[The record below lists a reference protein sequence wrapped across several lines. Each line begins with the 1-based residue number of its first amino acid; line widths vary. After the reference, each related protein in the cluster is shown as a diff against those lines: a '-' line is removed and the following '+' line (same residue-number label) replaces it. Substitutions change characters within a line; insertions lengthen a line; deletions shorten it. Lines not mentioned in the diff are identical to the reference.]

1 MFKSAPDS
9 VSPGIL
15 ETDPISKLGRTSSKA
30 SVTEGQGTLWIQRW
44 KPREIVL
51 QANAITDI
59 WLTIN
64 QFYYPGWTATS
75 KGKSNNFPL
84 KPSEPEGLL
93 RVGIPAGKHE
103 VAVTLDA
110 GVEER
115 VAQII
120 TIISAITALLLMFWF
135 CKTPQN
141 LVKTL

>member
-15 ETDPISKLGRTSSKA
+15 ETDPISKLGRTSSNA

-64 QFYYPGWTATS
+64 QFYYPGWTARINGES
-75 KGKSNNFPL
+75 HLLPV

-93 RVGIPAGKHE
+93 RVGVPTGKHE
-103 VAVTLDA
+103 VTVTLDA

-115 VAQII
+115 MGQII
-120 TIISAITALLLMFWF
+120 TAISAITALLLRFWF
-135 CKTPQN
+135 RKTHQN
-141 LVKTL
+141 LI